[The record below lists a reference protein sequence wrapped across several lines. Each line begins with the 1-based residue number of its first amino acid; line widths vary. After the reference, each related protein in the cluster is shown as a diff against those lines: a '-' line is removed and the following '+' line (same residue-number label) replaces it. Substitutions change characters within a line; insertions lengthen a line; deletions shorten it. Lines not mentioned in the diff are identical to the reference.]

1 VSDALR
7 VGERVTYE
15 VEDVFREAQESGVIT
30 DKAFKWLTDRVIPM
44 VEELEQDAD
53 VLAEM
58 VESEGRDT

>member
-1 VSDALR
+1 MSDALR